1 MIDKSLECVQR
12 SGKRPISLFNT
23 SFLRLLLRRVLRP
36 SYRLFR
42 LLRWC
47 FEAVPVVRL
56 VLVADVLLAQI
67 RNGDRDGA
75 AEQGPQ
81 TADPDKGGDDAP
93 VDVEVGRLTGLHG
106 TGEALADECIVAAIP
121 HWIMHRVLDLS

>member
-1 MIDKSLECVQR
+1 MSLPKHER
-12 SGKRPISLFNT
+12 I
-23 SFLRLLLRRVLRP
+23 LLLRW
-36 SYRLFR
+36 S
-42 LLRWC
+42 

-106 TGEALADECIVAAIP
+106 TGEALADECIVAVLPQRIVQ
-121 HWIMHRVLDLS
+121 RVLDLS